1 MGAQSDSAAA
11 DARQPASALD
21 GGIVITSETGL
32 DEDPDRFIKAPVIA
46 LDDLHRGRSRLSDH
60 SPLTNAPFWKLG
72 VKRLTDIVGALALL
86 IVLSPVMLAAAA
98 AVRLTSRGPV
108 LFRQDRVGKNGE
120 HFSMLKFRSMRIDAE
135 DRLADVFAL
144 NEQTGPVF
152 KAKDDPRITR
162 VGRILRRC
170 SIDEMPQLFH
180 VLSGSMSLVGP
191 RPALPSEVEHYTP
204 YAQQRLLA
212 KPGLTCIWQVNG
224 RSTID
229 FETWVEMD
237 LDYIE
242 QWSLRS
248 DMKLLA
254 ETLPAVL
261 SGDGAY

>member
-11 DARQPASALD
+11 DARRLASALD
-21 GGIVITSETGL
+21 GGIITTSDAGL
-32 DEDPDRFIKAPVIA
+32 AEDLDRFTKAPVIA
-46 LDDLHRGRSRLSDH
+46 LDDAHRGRSRLSDH
-60 SPLTNAPFWKLG
+60 SPLTNAPLWKLG

-108 LFRQDRVGKNGE
+108 LFRQDRVGKDGE

-152 KAKDDPRITR
+152 KAKDDPRITQ

-242 QWSLRS
+242 QWSIRS
-248 DMKLLA
+248 DIKLLA